1 VSLLYVLVVGEAA
14 FAVAVVFVMAWRD
27 GDVPRTVALGAVL
40 FSLLLV
46 VLVALRDQA

>member
-1 VSLLYVLVVGEAA
+1 VKLAYVLVVGELA

-27 GDVPRTVALGAVL
+27 GDVPRTLALGAVL

-46 VLVALRDQA
+46 VLVALREQA